1 MIRQTKELENSYSTE
16 IVFVKLVDIRFVYS
30 SAPFIPT
37 SKPIEI

>member
-1 MIRQTKELENSYSTE
+1 MIRQTKELENSYSTV
-16 IVFVKLVDIRFVYS
+16 IMFVVDIRFVYS